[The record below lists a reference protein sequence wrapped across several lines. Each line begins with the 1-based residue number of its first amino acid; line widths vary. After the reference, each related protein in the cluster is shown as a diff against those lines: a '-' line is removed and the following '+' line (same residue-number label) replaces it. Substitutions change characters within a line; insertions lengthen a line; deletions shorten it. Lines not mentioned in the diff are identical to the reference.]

1 MCDARDGLY
10 SDAEGR
16 FQVLLERSAV
26 ERALTASR
34 AAGRKETGGVLIG
47 QYEDDGAVAIVA
59 EATASPRGSFFGAF
73 TFRRAPAGLRS
84 LLAER
89 WSNGQHYLGEWHS
102 HPGELPEP
110 SGRDRETM
118 VKIAADHRYA
128 CREPLLLILG
138 ESPGGERLLTLH
150 VFPRGQRA
158 LRLQASSTSRT

>member
-1 MCDARDGLY
+1 MSEALDGLY

-16 FQVLLERSAV
+16 FQVLLERSAL
-26 ERALTASR
+26 ERALAAFS

-47 QYEDDGAVAIVA
+47 RYEDDGAVAIVA

-73 TFRRAPAGLRS
+73 TFCRAPGRLRS
-84 LLAER
+84 LLAKR
-89 WSNGQHYLGEWHS
+89 WSEGQHYLGEWHS

-110 SGRDRETM
+110 SGRDHETM

-138 ESPGGERLLTLH
+138 ESSDGGKLLSLH
-150 VFPRGQRA
+150 VFPRGERA
-158 LRLQASSTSRT
+158 LRLQASFTSRT